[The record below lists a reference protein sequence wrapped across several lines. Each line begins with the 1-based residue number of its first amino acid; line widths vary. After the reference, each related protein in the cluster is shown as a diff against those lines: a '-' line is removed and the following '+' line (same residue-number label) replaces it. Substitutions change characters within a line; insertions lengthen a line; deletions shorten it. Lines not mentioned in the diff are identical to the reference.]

1 VPHINVGYQVQ
12 NSLAFITLHTQSAG
26 MQTQHYDQEEIA
38 KFEAMAEEWWD
49 PEGKFKPLHLINPL
63 RLDYI
68 NRHTPLA
75 KMTVLDV
82 GCGGGLLAE
91 GMAKR
96 GAKVTGIDRSAK
108 ALGVARLH
116 SNQSGVAVQY
126 EDNDAETWATT
137 HHESYDAVTCL
148 EVLEHVPNVPRTVAA
163 CANMLKPGGSFFFA
177 TLNRTP
183 TSYLKAIISAE
194 YILNWLPR
202 GTHEYARFIRP
213 SEMNNA
219 LRAAGLEIRDLR
231 GMSYSMLTDR
241 FTLSDDLS
249 VNYLGLAKK
258 PN

>member
-1 VPHINVGYQVQ
+1 
-12 NSLAFITLHTQSAG
+12 
-26 MQTQHYDQEEIA
+26 MQTEHFDQQEIA

-49 PEGKFKPLHLINPL
+49 PKGKFKPLHLINPL
-63 RLDYI
+63 RLDYV
-68 NRHTPLA
+68 NRHAPLA
-75 KMTVLDV
+75 KKTVLDV

-96 GAKVTGIDRSAK
+96 GATVTGIDRSPK

-116 SNQSGVAVQY
+116 SEKSGITVEY
-126 EDNDAETWATT
+126 EENDAETWVQT
-137 HHESYDAVTCL
+137 HQEYYDTVTCL
-148 EVLEHVPNVPRTVAA
+148 EVLEHVPDVERTVAA
-163 CANMLKPGGSFFFA
+163 CAGMLKPGGSFFFA

-183 TSYLKAIISAE
+183 TSYIKAIIGAE
-194 YILNWLPR
+194 YLLNWLPK

-219 LRAAGLEIRDLR
+219 LREAGLEINELR
-231 GMSYSMLTDR
+231 GMSYSVLTDR

-258 PN
+258 PD